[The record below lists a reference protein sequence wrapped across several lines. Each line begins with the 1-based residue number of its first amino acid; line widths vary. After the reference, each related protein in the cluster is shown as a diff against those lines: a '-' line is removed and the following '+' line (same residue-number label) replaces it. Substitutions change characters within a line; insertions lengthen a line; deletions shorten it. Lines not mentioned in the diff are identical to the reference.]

1 MTGNEASNE
10 VVRGSREVSMYEM
23 WKRKQKREKDWTN
36 GDGAIWE
43 VMTSSEEWT
52 DRERY

>member
-1 MTGNEASNE
+1 
-10 VVRGSREVSMYEM
+10 MYEM
-23 WKRKQKREKDWTN
+23 WKRKQIHEDARNEALDRNSFQKVWEN
-36 GDGAIWE
+36 GEDAICE